1 MQCID
6 QESYGLVTLSKSSY
20 ESLVRE
26 KKKKKSK
33 EKKSSYENYQI
44 N

>member
-6 QESYGLVTLSKSSY
+6 QESYGFVTLSKSSY

-26 KKKKKSK
+26 KKKKKK
-33 EKKSSYENYQI
+33 EKKKNLLMRI
-44 N
+44 TK